1 MGSPRAASLAAL
13 RSSESVAGLRGP
25 SYAGR
30 VDEALLKFYVEYLLE
45 CIATGVSSLPP
56 AKFQALIVA
65 MLNDPELR

>member
-1 MGSPRAASLAAL
+1 
-13 RSSESVAGLRGP
+13 
-25 SYAGR
+25 